1 MDKNLIAILNGTEGT
16 TNVPSAGDTSSDK
29 LISALTDRLTRQGQG
44 VSSSSSSQI
53 QDAITGAMSDIK
65 ESGALT
71 DKRLQSERMREV
83 SFARD
88 RAGTTYTAALEGRT
102 GYATQVAGLR
112 ELTDTTEKSIRDL
125 DQRYQ
130 EAIMSND
137 ANVSSQLAQ
146 LRVQKLDFLQKQE
159 ESFYNNL
166 FQAAGLTLQQNA
178 QKQAADQFS
187 ASYKLDS
194 IRLGLEG
201 EKFLQDRRDGIVSLA
216 SQFGITIEPND
227 TLESIANKVA
237 PIQKRNMSL
246 QQQKLVAE
254 INAANQRLGSE
265 KKLANLNTL
274 ISENIA
280 KGMSPSEAVL
290 QAFTD
295 AKAAGIDLST
305 DDFNSAVESAKASKV
320 KFDTRT
326 EKNAAESGQ
335 GFLSRFLSF
344 ASDVST
350 GAGVVKDVV
359 SAKNKDILSEQE
371 ERRNSRTDWLK
382 SFFTN

>member
-29 LISALTDRLTRQGQG
+29 LIAALTDRLTRQGQG
-44 VSSSSSSQI
+44 ISSSSSSQI

-88 RAGTTYTAALEGRT
+88 RAGATYTEALEGRT

-290 QAFTD
+290 QAFAD
-295 AKAAGIDLST
+295 AKAAGIDLSI
-305 DDFNSAVESAKASKV
+305 DDFNSAVESAKASKAR
-320 KFDTRT
+320 FDTLT

-350 GAGVVKDVV
+350 GAGVVKDAVN
-359 SAKNKDILSEQE
+359 AKNKDILSEQE

>member
-1 MDKNLIAILNGTEGT
+1 
-16 TNVPSAGDTSSDK
+16 
-29 LISALTDRLTRQGQG
+29 
-44 VSSSSSSQI
+44 
-53 QDAITGAMSDIK
+53 MSDIK

-265 KKLANLNTL
+265 KKSASTDIL

-280 KGMSPSEAVL
+280 KGLSPSEAVL

-295 AKAAGIDLST
+295 AKAAGIDLSI
-305 DDFNSAVESAKASKV
+305 DDFNSAVESAKASKAR
-320 KFDTRT
+320 FDTLT